1 MLLTFYGSTL
11 LELQI
16 RTAQPADAGQILAFI
31 TELADYERARHE
43 VIASVE
49 DIQRTLFADGGAA
62 KALLCLRGEQVIG
75 FAVYFFSYSTWLG
88 QPGLYLE
95 DLYITPQ
102 HRGSGAGRQML
113 QYLARE
119 ACAQGCGRFEWSV
132 LDWNEPAIG
141 FYQSIGA
148 QPQPEWVRY
157 RLQGE
162 VLTAF
167 AEGRSKRPQL
177 T

>member
-1 MLLTFYGSTL
+1 
-11 LELQI
+11 
-16 RTAQPADAGQILAFI
+16 
-31 TELADYERARHE
+31 
-43 VIASVE
+43 
-49 DIQRTLFADGGAA
+49 
-62 KALLCLRGEQVIG
+62 
-75 FAVYFFSYSTWLG
+75 
-88 QPGLYLE
+88 LYLE

-157 RLQGE
+157 RMQGE